1 MTKKIL
7 IVDSNQISKNQ
18 IQDIIDVS
26 EFLAYHVTAADELYE
41 YINFLEIDLVILNQ
55 NVFINEVN
63 ILKILSR
70 LEIPVLILA
79 SIFFDNLKLET
90 DQLDHVKIIRLP
102 KSAKDIL
109 EIIKNSII
117 RKDGK
122 HDNRYVNR

>member
-117 RKDGK
+117 CKDGK